1 MHFRNQEEEDYRM
14 EMTPMIDVVF
24 LLLIFFMV
32 STSFVDF
39 TKRMDISLPESEAAV
54 KATKRK
60 IFTIEMGIE
69 GKINLNGRPATFENL
84 AGLLE
89 EETRDVMEK
98 SVIIKADKG
107 LPYGGV
113 VKVMGIVK
121 ARNITDISI
130 AVR

>member
-1 MHFRNQEEEDYRM
+1 MHFRNEDEEDYSM

-39 TKRMDISLPESEAAV
+39 SRRMDISLPESKAAV
-54 KATKRK
+54 EANRK
-60 IFTIEMGIE
+60 KTFTIEMGIE
-69 GKINLNGRPATFENL
+69 GRIAMNGRKVSLNS
-84 AGLLE
+84 LE
-89 EETRDVMEK
+89 DILKKETKGVAQK

-113 VKVMGIVK
+113 VKVMGIAK
-121 ARNITDISI
+121 ALNINDISI

>member
-1 MHFRNQEEEDYRM
+1 MQFKNEEEDYRM

-39 TKRMDISLPESEAAV
+39 SRRMDIALPESRASIEAD
-54 KATKRK
+54 KKKT
-60 IFTIEMGIE
+60 FTVEMGIE
-69 GKINLNGRPATFENL
+69 GKMSLNGQTVTL
-84 AGLLE
+84 DSLGKILKE
-89 EETRDVMEK
+89 ESKDAIQK
-98 SVIIKADKG
+98 SAIIKADKG
-107 LPYGGV
+107 ISYGKV

-121 ARNITDISI
+121 AVDINDISI